1 MKQALIKL
9 GIPLGITLPALYFSY
24 EYAVFTG
31 LIFVALYA
39 VLYSEVL

>member
-24 EYAVFTG
+24 EYAVLTG